1 MITSSGTRQQK
12 NAGACRLIRTQLL
25 VGILILATTAC
36 ARPLDRHE
44 TTTGGGTCLQGSD
57 FDDAMTAYFEIG
69 NALAQDVLSSVPEQ
83 AQRAIASYS
92 RLGSNPSC
100 AQQEA
105 GLLPALLE
113 PVKTL
118 RETKILADARRRYGE
133 WSRLLIDNF
142 KNRPAAQEGYL
153 VFRCTMT
160 EGYNQW
166 LQDSQPLR
174 NPYQGQ
180 AMLSCGSP
188 LPWSGSAP
196 ERSAS
201 PPETAATGE
210 GVSAYV
216 CPMHPGVRTKHPD
229 QCPLCGMDLVPLRN
243 RTQTSGAMDIDEATR
258 RAAGIHTTRI
268 VRRPMQKTIRT
279 FAEVQVDRTRQRDV
293 ALRFSG
299 FIEDAWVVDEG
310 ARVRKGDALFS
321 IYSPALYAAQ
331 KEYLDASR
339 SSSTATLASVIQ
351 SARNRLLL
359 AGMTSA
365 QIDEVKKRN
374 KPFEHITWF
383 APITGYVLEQNIVP
397 GAHVELGQ
405 TLYRIAPLDRV
416 WVEAEIHEQD
426 QPFVRVGTRAQIRAP
441 FRAPAEVNPALESV
455 VTYVSPTL
463 HPERRTRI
471 ARVILPSPELTWLP
485 GASVEMTFSLGLG
498 DRLQVPKSA
507 VVHTGPRKIV
517 FVDVGD
523 GKLKPRAIRTGAAN
537 ADAYEVLEGLREDER
552 VVSTGTFLV
561 SSESRMRD
569 VVPVAG
575 AMEEPAEASPI
586 DKKQDVA
593 PPAPGA
599 MP

>member
-1 MITSSGTRQQK
+1 MITSSGTRHQK
-12 NAGACRLIRTQLL
+12 HAGACRLIRTQLL
-25 VGILILATTAC
+25 VAILILATTAC

-44 TTTGGGTCLQGSD
+44 STTGSATCLQGSD

-69 NALAQDVLSSVPEQ
+69 NALAQDGLSSVPEQ

-100 AQQEA
+100 EQQEA
-105 GLLPALLE
+105 GLFPALLE
-113 PVKTL
+113 SVKTIRGAKDL
-118 RETKILADARRRYGE
+118 VDARRRYSE
-133 WSRLLIDNF
+133 WSRLLIESL
-142 KNRPAAQEGYL
+142 KSRPAAQKKYL

-174 NPYQGQ
+174 NPHQGQ

-188 LPWSGSAP
+188 APWSDSAP
-196 ERSAS
+196 ELSAS
-201 PPETAATGE
+201 SPATAATDE
-210 GVSAYV
+210 DVTAYV

-229 QCPLCGMDLVPLRN
+229 QCPLCGMDLVPLRD
-243 RTQTSGAMDIDEATR
+243 RAQPSGAMDIDDATR
-258 RAAGIHTTRI
+258 HAAGIHTTRI
-268 VRRPMQKTIRT
+268 MRRPMQKIIRT

-299 FIEDAWVVDEG
+299 FIEDAWVVDVG

-383 APITGYVLEQNIVP
+383 APITGYVLEQNIVQ

-416 WVEAEIHEQD
+416 WVEAEVHEQD
-426 QPFVRVGTRAQIRAP
+426 QPFVQVGTRAQIRAA
-441 FRAPAEVNPALESV
+441 FRAPAEMTTALESA
-455 VTYVSPTL
+455 VTYLSPTL

-471 ARVILPSPELTWLP
+471 ARVVIPSPGLMWLP
-485 GASVEMTFSLGLG
+485 GASVEMTFNLELG

-517 FVDVGD
+517 FVDAGN
-523 GKLKPRAIRTGAAN
+523 GKLQPRAIRTGAAN
-537 ADAYEVLEGLREDER
+537 ADAYEVLEGLREDEH
-552 VVSTGTFLV
+552 VVSAGTFLV

-569 VVPVAG
+569 LVPVAG
-575 AMEEPAEASPI
+575 VMEKPAKASPA
-586 DKKQDVA
+586 DEKPGVA
-593 PPAPGA
+593 PPSPGA